1 MAFIYNKD
9 EKGIKKALDIQ
20 LDEINDGLSRPIEI
34 KSTKISKVGVLGSGL
49 MGHGIAYVTA
59 LAGMR
64 VVMIDT
70 SQENIDKGIDRINA
84 ILNESLVKGFISKE
98 KIQDV
103 LSRINA
109 TVDYSQLVDCDL
121 IIEAVFENRKLKAKI
136 ISDSEKFLASNGIL
150 ASNTSSIPITSLSD
164 STINPE
170 KFIGIHFFSPV
181 HKMKLVE
188 IIKGERTD
196 SETLAKAF
204 DYVLKINKVPI
215 VVNDSRGFYTYR
227 VFEKY
232 TGEGM
237 ALLSEGNSAQAIET
251 AGTNAGFPVGPL
263 AVIDEISIELIAHI
277 RDQTWHDLKIE
288 GKDLPTGPWDSVI
301 DFMTKEVKRTGRASG
316 GGFYE
321 YPKGKKKFL
330 WPELNNYY
338 PLSDNLLE
346 EKEMIDRFYFIQVI
360 ETIKCYSEG
369 VLTKVADANIGSILG
384 WGFPSFTG
392 GTLQFVNS
400 YGMEDFKNRCKEL
413 SENYGERFSCPKL
426 IDEMI
431 NNGET
436 F

>member
-9 EKGIKKALDIQ
+9 EKDIKKALDIQ
-20 LDEINDGLSRPIEI
+20 LDEINDGLSRPIGI
-34 KSTKISKVGVLGSGL
+34 KSTKTSKVGVLGSGL

-98 KIQDV
+98 EIQDV

-204 DYVLKINKVPI
+204 DYVVKINKVPI

-237 ALLSEGNSAQAIET
+237 ALLSEGNSAQAIED
-251 AGTNAGFPVGPL
+251 AGINAGFPVGPL

-338 PLSDNLLE
+338 PLSNNLLE

-400 YGMEDFKNRCKEL
+400 YGMQDFKNRCKEL

>member
-20 LDEINDGLSRPIEI
+20 LDDINDGLSRPIGI
-34 KSTKISKVGVLGSGL
+34 KSTKTSKVGVLGSGL

-70 SQENIDKGIDRINA
+70 TQENIDKGINRINA
-84 ILNESLVKGFISKE
+84 ILNESLVKGFLSKE

-109 TVDYSQLVDCDL
+109 TVDYSQLADCDL

-136 ISDSEKFLASNGIL
+136 ISDSEKFLATNGIL
-150 ASNTSSIPITSLSD
+150 ATNTSSIPITSLSE

-288 GKDLPTGPWDSVI
+288 GKDLPSGPWDSVI

-338 PLSDNLLE
+338 PPSDTLLE
-346 EKEMIDRFYFIQVI
+346 EKEIIDRFYFIQAI

-400 YGMEDFKNRCKEL
+400 YGMQNFKNRCEEL

>member
-9 EKGIKKALDIQ
+9 EKSIKKALDIQ
-20 LDEINDGLSRPIEI
+20 LDEINDGLSRPIDI

-70 SQENIDKGIDRINA
+70 SQENIDKGINRINA
-84 ILNESLVKGFISKE
+84 ILNEALVKGFLSEE

-121 IIEAVFENRKLKAKI
+121 IIEAVFENRNLKAKI

-164 STINPE
+164 STIKPE

-237 ALLSEGNSAQAIET
+237 ALLSEGNSAQVIET

-338 PLSDNLLE
+338 PPSDTLLE
-346 EKEMIDRFYFIQVI
+346 EKEMIDRFYFIQAI

-400 YGMEDFKNRCKEL
+400 YGMQDFKNRCEEL

>member
-9 EKGIKKALDIQ
+9 EKGIKKALDFQ
-20 LDEINDGLSRPIEI
+20 LDEINDGLSRPIGI
-34 KSTKISKVGVLGSGL
+34 KSTKTSKVGVLGSGL

-70 SQENIDKGIDRINA
+70 SQENIDKGIGRINA
-84 ILNESLVKGFISKE
+84 ILNESLVKGFVSKE

-369 VLTKVADANIGSILG
+369 VLTKVTDANIGSILG

>member
-20 LDEINDGLSRPIEI
+20 LDEINDGLSRPIGI
-34 KSTKISKVGVLGSGL
+34 KSTKTSKVGVLGSGL

-98 KIQDV
+98 EIQDV

-164 STINPE
+164 STIKPE

-204 DYVLKINKVPI
+204 DYVVKINKVPI

>member
-20 LDEINDGLSRPIEI
+20 LDEINDGLSRPIGI
-34 KSTKISKVGVLGSGL
+34 KSTKTSKVGVLGSGL

-98 KIQDV
+98 EIQDV

-121 IIEAVFENRKLKAKI
+121 IIEAVFENRNLKAKI

-400 YGMEDFKNRCKEL
+400 YGMQDFKKRCEEL

>member
-9 EKGIKKALDIQ
+9 EKSIKKALNIQ
-20 LDEINDGLSRPIEI
+20 LDEINDGLSRPIDI

-70 SQENIDKGIDRINA
+70 SQENLDKGINRINA
-84 ILNESLVKGFISKE
+84 ILNEALVKGFLSEE

-121 IIEAVFENRKLKAKI
+121 IIEAVFENRNLKAKI

-164 STINPE
+164 STIKPE

-204 DYVLKINKVPI
+204 DYVIRINKVPI

-237 ALLSEGNSAQAIET
+237 ALLSEGNSAQVIET

-288 GKDLPTGPWDSVI
+288 GKDLPTAPWDSVI

-338 PLSDNLLE
+338 PPSDTLLE
-346 EKEMIDRFYFIQVI
+346 EKEMIDRFYFIQAI

-400 YGMEDFKNRCKEL
+400 YGMQDFKNRCEEL

>member
-70 SQENIDKGIDRINA
+70 CQENIDKGIDRINA

-237 ALLSEGNSAQAIET
+237 ALLSEGNSAQVIET

>member
-20 LDEINDGLSRPIEI
+20 LDDINDGLSRPIGI
-34 KSTKISKVGVLGSGL
+34 KSTKTSKVGVLGSGL

-70 SQENIDKGIDRINA
+70 TQENIDKGINRINA
-84 ILNESLVKGFISKE
+84 ILNESLVKGFLSKE

-109 TVDYSQLVDCDL
+109 TVDYSQLADCDL

-136 ISDSEKFLASNGIL
+136 ISDSEKFLATNGIL
-150 ASNTSSIPITSLSD
+150 ATNTSSIPITSLSE

-338 PLSDNLLE
+338 PPSDTLLE
-346 EKEMIDRFYFIQVI
+346 EKEIIDRFYFIQAI

-400 YGMEDFKNRCKEL
+400 YGMQDFKNRCEEL

>member
-338 PLSDNLLE
+338 PLSNNLLE

>member
-1 MAFIYNKD
+1 MAFIFNKD
-9 EKGIKKALDIQ
+9 EKDIKKALDSQ
-20 LDEINDGLSRPIEI
+20 LEEINDGLSRPIEI

-59 LAGMR
+59 LADMR

-70 SQENIDKGIDRINA
+70 CQENIDKGIDRINA

-204 DYVLKINKVPI
+204 DYVVKINKVPI

-369 VLTKVADANIGSILG
+369 VLTKVTDANIGSILG

-400 YGMEDFKNRCKEL
+400 YGMQDFKKRCEEL